1 MKEGL
6 AHLVKLVE
14 MVVTHGTSILE
25 GNSLRGDIIIP
36 ELEQAARMGW
46 VSHDHV
52 DYLRDGLRFGF
63 MAGVDLDSPHLKGR
77 RCFRN
82 YSTSTDNRGAVS
94 AGLRER
100 VDLGKSLCLGEYS
113 HQRDRKLL
121 DDLWD
126 TWRIFPM
133 GGTPKPLEPGVYRGT
148 SDHSRTGLNLAT
160 NLEWLRHSITVYRDI
175 EAHHHSGA
183 VMRVSDVTGAFP
195 LLPWHHSVWR
205 HLLFQWWDLDYPDS
219 DTSAPMC
226 LYVNLFGDF
235 GASGMPGCWHML
247 FEKGLI
253 PTARSLGI
261 LTRPMP
267 VCVDDTAI
275 IGPCGDNMGT
285 DAEGAAFTE
294 WLAARGVFSKV
305 LKVKAAASLQL
316 CVGFWWDSLTHT
328 RTLEERKLCAYV
340 EMLSG
345 LAKRRSVSLREMQ
358 QAGGRM
364 QRGIMTLPPG
374 ASCLLANLF
383 ALMRGLS
390 LPWQRRRTSAAL
402 RADLQTVA
410 DLLELNQ
417 GRGYYRFDSFGLA
430 PMVDTDAS
438 KSPTYSGG
446 GYFSRC
452 GRFRY
457 WRYGNQASRQPID
470 YLEGDTVTVAVADL
484 AHLWHHKRVPMRV
497 DNRAFQASAVKGWSK
512 AERLSLLIRRLFE
525 YSLRFEFI
533 LEFEWVASDDNIYA
547 DPLSREH
554 GLTKF
559 FKLVHELQPL
569 PIGVRLQR
577 HPSSGAV
584 RRFGR
589 AFSSDEDGDG
599 PRGKLPRGAGLWWLC
614 LGLVLGNTEGA
625 RGGKHAHGGGVS
637 STLSYS
643 RTSVFTGLPEGLAQQ
658 VDELLDNRLSASS
671 LRSMN
676 AVLTHWDLVRDRFGW
691 ERVLRSDSVERGCR
705 LVTLLLYFIHETD
718 LVADS
723 ISNYFWALRAWNKLQ
738 RQLDP
743 VYGVAEWD
751 DLMASTAVVAWVA
764 SEPRRR
770 VPIELIADA
779 LGNVD
784 NTVFWEVQAAVL
796 MLLLLYTFAR
806 AETPLPQAYTGEGAF
821 DRLRHLQ
828 VRDVRVVNDPSVHV
842 KVRLKI
848 VKQDQRMERTASCST
863 EGDWIVVGSADDSS
877 LDMLWWLR
885 EYYRL
890 LGGPRPSDSPFF
902 EREPHSGTPLLYRHA
917 LQQLRALW
925 ARVSSPEEASKLG
938 LHGLR
943 VEGYNKTAR
952 HDRMLAVVQG
962 GWEPDARANER
973 YDRVQL
979 SAALNIPN
987 MIVSTLHDDA
997 PAGAAEL
1004 GEASSSS
1011 QPAAPRAQDGPI
1023 ERALPHDGGGRLGS
1037 ARRGQGRAQHAV
1049 VASPS
1054 QASAAIVTSSSPACV
1069 SASLSN
1075 APVHGSTMLVTAS
1088 EGASTR
1094 GKRDA
1099 VGRLRNRPPSR
1110 AARWQPPQHSRIRV
1124 YSATEQAYFTGLVM
1138 SHRGQLTR
1146 VLYDATSSA
1155 SACSQWLNLRIEQW
1169 QSI

>member
-1 MKEGL
+1 M
-6 AHLVKLVE
+6 
-14 MVVTHGTSILE
+14 THGTSILE

-36 ELEQAARMGW
+36 ELEVAARAGW
-46 VSHDHV
+46 VRHDHV

-63 MAGVDLDSPHLKGR
+63 RAGVNLDSPHLKGR

-82 YSTSTDNRGAVS
+82 YSTAVDNRAAVS

-100 VDLGKSLCLGEYS
+100 VLLGKSMCLGEYS
-113 HQRDRKLL
+113 HHRDRKLL
-121 DDLWD
+121 DELWD
-126 TWRIFPM
+126 RWRIFPM

-148 SDHSRTGLNLAT
+148 SDHSRTGLNLST
-160 NLEWLRHSITVYRDI
+160 DLEWLRHSITVYRDI

-195 LLPWHHSVWR
+195 LLPWHHSVWC

-219 DTSAPMC
+219 DSSAPMC

-235 GASGMPGCWHML
+235 GASGMPGCWHIL

-253 PTARSLGI
+253 PTARSLGV

-267 VCVDDTAI
+267 VCVDDSAL
-275 IGPCGDNMGT
+275 IGPKGDAMGT

-340 EMLSG
+340 DMLSG
-345 LAKRRSVSLREMQ
+345 LAKRRSLTLREMQ

-383 ALMRGLS
+383 GLMRGLS
-390 LPWQRRRTSAAL
+390 LPWQQRRSSAAL

-410 DLLELNQ
+410 DLLKLNQ
-417 GRGYYRFDSFGLA
+417 GKGYYRFDAFGVA
-430 PMVDTDAS
+430 PMLDTDAS

-452 GRFRY
+452 GRYRY
-457 WRYGNQASRQPID
+457 WRYGNQASRSPID

-484 AHLWHHKRVPMRV
+484 AHLWRKQRVPIRV
-497 DNRAFQASAVKGWSK
+497 DNRAFQMSAVKGWSR
-512 AERLSLLIRRLFE
+512 AERLSILIRRLFD

-533 LEFEWVASDDNIYA
+533 LEFEWVATDDNIYA

-554 GLTKF
+554 GLATFYKR
-559 FKLVHELQPL
+559 VYELNPL
-569 PIGVRLQR
+569 PKGARLIR
-577 HPSSGAV
+577 HPSSGHV

-589 AFSSDEDGDG
+589 AYSSDEDGDG
-599 PRGKLPRGAGLWWLC
+599 PVGKLPRGKPTWRACLLWLC
-614 LGLVLGNTEGA
+614 LFISLGGSEGA

-637 STLSYS
+637 SSLSFS
-643 RTSVFTGLPEGLAQQ
+643 RTSVYTGLPEGLAQQ
-658 VDELLDNRLSASS
+658 VDELLDNRLSSSS
-671 LRSMN
+671 LRSIN
-676 AVLTHWDLVRDRFGW
+676 AALTHWDVVRARHGW
-691 ERVLRSDSVERGCR
+691 ERVLRTDSVERGCK
-705 LVTLLLYFIHETD
+705 LVTLLLYLIYETD

-723 ISNYFWALRAWNKLQ
+723 ISNYMWALRTWVKMQ

-751 DLMASTAVVAWVA
+751 DLMASMAVVAWVA

-770 VPIELIADA
+770 VPIELVADA

-784 NTVFWEVQAAVL
+784 NECFWEVQAAVL

-806 AETPLPQAYTGEGAF
+806 SETPLPQSYTGEGAF
-821 DRLRHLQ
+821 DPLRHLQ
-828 VRDVRVVNDPSVHV
+828 VRDVRVVNEPSVHV

-848 VKQDQRMERTASCST
+848 IKQDQRMERSTSCAT
-863 EGDWIVVGSADDSS
+863 EGDWVVIGSTDDSS
-877 LDMLWWLR
+877 LNIVWWLR

-890 LGGPRPSDSPFF
+890 LGGPRPVDSPFF
-902 EREPHSGTPLLYRHA
+902 EREPHSKKPLLYRHA
-917 LQQLRALW
+917 LQQMRALW
-925 ARVSSPEEASKLG
+925 ARVRTSEEASTYG

-952 HDRMLAVVQG
+952 HDRTLAIVQG
-962 GWEPDARANER
+962 GWEPEARANER

-979 SAALNIPN
+979 TAALDIPN
-987 MIVSTLHDDA
+987 LIVSTLHDDA
-997 PAGAAEL
+997 PAGVVEL
-1004 GEASSSS
+1004 ADTSTSV
-1011 QPAAPRAQDGPI
+1011 QPAAHPRGQEGPL

-1037 ARRGQGRAQHAV
+1037 ARRGKQRAPLPLARRSPQHA
-1049 VASPS
+1049 ST
-1054 QASAAIVTSSSPACV
+1054 SADNSSPADPDHT
-1069 SASLSN
+1069 SLVA
-1075 APVHGSTMLVTAS
+1075 APEHGTTALVTTS
-1088 EGASTR
+1088 TSGSTR
-1094 GKRDA
+1094 GLRDST
-1099 VGRLRNRPPSR
+1099 GRLRRRPPSR
-1110 AARWQPPQHSRIRV
+1110 AAQWQPPQRSRIIV
-1124 YSATEQAYFTGLVM
+1124 YSMEEDAYRTGSVT
-1138 SHRGQLTR
+1138 SHRGRLSR
-1146 VLYDATSSA
+1146 VLFDATHDTA
-1155 SACSQWLNLRIEQW
+1155 ACSQWLDLGVVQW
-1169 QSI
+1169 QFV